1 MIALRTVVIE
11 DSHMIWRTVVSLLIW
26 VDANPEYET
35 PVNIAMD
42 SPYHRPLPTYC
53 FVSSIS
59 NLISS
64 LEKDTVSFQ
73 EILKNLSTTHDA
85 PSLSPIIN
93 INPNSN
99 MDANMDGIS
108 TVFLSTLTLFLNLK
122 NL

>member
-1 MIALRTVVIE
+1 ME
-11 DSHMIWRTVVSLLIW
+11 DSHMIMLTVVSLLIW

-35 PVNIAMD
+35 PVNIVMD